1 MSDHPRTADILNEVK
16 AGLARRADELVPWF
30 LANMP
35 GYYFRTHTRDEQ
47 VRHMQALLSGQVDT
61 ERQTLALHDSSRN
74 IVTYL
79 SPGGGVQTLE
89 AVVSKA
95 ASESVENAR
104 LYCSRDG
111 RLRLDTFVVSPQPL
125 SGRDGPGFAEA
136 VEAVRRQGG
145 LPAGQKEAFEEFLA
159 SATGD
164 CVAKFEAQR
173 ALRHFRAWR
182 ELDGRERTLVMLQP
196 EPYPGVSRV
205 LVAMNNPPGQGVLLE
220 MVKVLR
226 RNGVDVYRAY
236 ADVYRPL
243 GAPFGVASFYVRFEG
258 RPMDPE
264 SDLWRVL
271 ERELSLVKWYAPHEL
286 DRFADEHGWSLARTA
301 FLQSACEFAHQF
313 LLRSDPYAY
322 TAHNVVHAV
331 LDNPAAARAMLDWFE
346 ARFDPDLDAETRT
359 ARDRELREAARRACE
374 QVAGDVARNVFQCI
388 EVFISHTL
396 RTNYYRSRRFGLSF
410 RLDPAAV
417 DHVPSR
423 TGRPAQRG
431 ARPYGIY
438 FFHGPH
444 FLGFHVR
451 YREMARGGVR
461 LVPTRTQEQFELESN
476 RLFDEVTALAK
487 SQQHKNKDIPE
498 GGSKAVLLLGP
509 GADPDAAVR
518 CMADSLLDIIVDGR
532 AEGADGPTLP
542 GVVDYVGR
550 EEIIYL
556 GPDEHITSSHIEWIV
571 ARAGQRGYRFAPT
584 FMSSKPRT
592 GINHK
597 VYGVTSLGV
606 VVFAEEVLRRL
617 LGIDPRAQRF
627 SVKLTGGPR
636 GDVAGNAVKILARE
650 YGDNAV
656 IVCMTD
662 GHGAAWDPD
671 GLDHAELLRLVDGNL
686 GIAEFDK
693 SKLRHKDAVVLSTAD
708 PGGARLRD
716 SLHNTAKADLFI
728 PAGGRPDTIN
738 ADNWRQFLDA
748 EGRPTARAIVEG
760 ANIFLSPE
768 ARAGLEGEGVI
779 IVHGASANKTGV
791 ICSSYEILA
800 GLVLTDDEF
809 MAVKERYVAE
819 VLDIL
824 GRRARDEARLLIRE
838 YKGRGRELP
847 LTELTVRVSKEINT
861 LADMI
866 HERLGRDGG
875 VDPSGDPAYRDLV
888 LAYCPPT
895 FAHDYAERI
904 FSQVPRGHLLALL
917 AAFAASRMVYA
928 EGLGWLRHL
937 ADLEDVDTVLHAYL
951 EQEKRLAGIL
961 VGLEGSQVADK
972 DEIRRILSAA
982 GRKVLTARAL
992 GVEDGD

>member
-1 MSDHPRTADILNEVK
+1 MTDHPSTADILDEVK
-16 AGLARRADELVPWF
+16 AGLSRQADELVPWF
-30 LANMP
+30 HANMP

-47 VRHMQALLSGQVDT
+47 LRHLQALLSGQVST
-61 ERQTLALHDSSRN
+61 EGQTLALRDASRN

-79 SPGGGVQTLE
+79 SPGGGVETLE
-89 AVVSKA
+89 SVVAQA
-95 ASESVENAR
+95 ASESIENAR

-111 RLRLDTFVVSPQPL
+111 RLRLDTFVLSPQSL
-125 SGRDGPGFAEA
+125 ADRHGQGFAEA

-145 LPAGQKEAFEEFLA
+145 LPAGQEEDFAAFLA

-164 CVAKFEAQR
+164 CVVKFEAQR

-182 ELDGRERTLVMLQP
+182 ELDGRERTLVRLQP

-205 LVAMNNPPGQGVLLE
+205 LVAMNNPPRRGGILE

-226 RNGVDVYRAY
+226 RNGVGVYRAY
-236 ADVYRPL
+236 ADVYRP
-243 GAPFGVASFYVRFEG
+243 GGVSFGVASFYVHAQG
-258 RPMDPE
+258 RPLSKD
-264 SDLWRVL
+264 SDLWRTL

-313 LLRSDPYAY
+313 LLRSDLYAY
-322 TAHNVVHAV
+322 TAHNVVHAI

-346 ARFDPDLDAETRT
+346 ARFDPEADPETRAT
-359 ARDRELREAARRACE
+359 RERDMREAARQARE
-374 QVAGDVARNVFQCI
+374 QVAGDVAPAVFQCI

-396 RTNYYRSRRFGLSF
+396 RTNYFLPWRFGLSF

-417 DHVPSR
+417 EHVPSR
-423 TGRPAQRG
+423 QGRLPEKG
-431 ARPYGIY
+431 ADPYGIY
-438 FFHGPH
+438 FFHGPN

-509 GADPDAAVR
+509 DADPDAAVR
-518 CMADSLLDIIVDGR
+518 CMADSLLDIIVAGQN
-532 AEGADGPTLP
+532 APTLP

-556 GPDEHITSSHIEWIV
+556 GPDEHITTGHIEWIV
-571 ARAGQRGYRFAPT
+571 ARARQRGYRFAPA

-606 VVFAEEVLRRL
+606 VVFAEEVLKRL
-617 LGIDPRAQRF
+617 LGIDPRVMRF
-627 SVKLTGGPR
+627 TVKLTGGPR
-636 GDVAGNAVKILARE
+636 GDVAGNAVKILVRE
-650 YGDNAV
+650 YGDNAA

-662 GHGAAWDPD
+662 GHGAAFDPD
-671 GLDHAELLRLVDGNL
+671 GLDHTELLRLINEDR
-686 GIAEFDK
+686 GIAEFDT
-693 SKLRHKDAVVLSTAD
+693 SLLRGRDAVAMSTD
-708 PGGARLRD
+708 EPGGARLRD
-716 SLHNTAKADLFI
+716 SLHNTAVADLFI

-738 ADNWRQFLDA
+738 AGNWKQFLGPD
-748 EGRPTARAIVEG
+748 GRPTARAIVEG

-768 ARAGLEGEGVI
+768 ARTHLEGEGVI

-800 GLVLTDDEF
+800 GLVLGDDEF
-809 MAVKERYVAE
+809 MAVKDRYVAE
-819 VLDIL
+819 VLEIL

-847 LTELTVRVSKEINT
+847 LTELTMRVSKEINT
-861 LADMI
+861 LADKI
-866 HERLGRDGG
+866 HARLEQGG
-875 VDPSGDPAYRDLV
+875 MDPSTDPAYRDLV
-888 LAYCPPT
+888 LAYCPPS
-895 FAHDYAERI
+895 FARDYAERI

-928 EGLGWLRHL
+928 EGLGWLKRL
-937 ADLEDVDTVLHAYL
+937 AELEDVDTVLHAYL
-951 EQEKRLAGIL
+951 AQEKRLAGIL
-961 VGLEGSQVADK
+961 AGLEGAQVADA
-972 DEIRRILSAA
+972 DEIRHILRAA
-982 GRKVLTARAL
+982 GRKVLTAAAL

>member
-1 MSDHPRTADILNEVK
+1 MTDHPPTAEILQEVK
-16 AGLARRADELVPWF
+16 DGLARQADELVPWF
-30 LANMP
+30 HANMP
-35 GYYFRTHTRDEQ
+35 GYYFRTHTREEQ
-47 VRHMQALLSGQVDT
+47 LRHLQALLSGQVGT
-61 ERQTLALHDSSRN
+61 EGQTLALRDTSRN

-79 SPGGGVQTLE
+79 SPGGGVETLE
-89 AVVSKA
+89 AVVAQA
-95 ASESVENAR
+95 ASEGIENAR

-111 RLRLDTFVVSPQPL
+111 RLRLDTFVVSPQVL
-125 SGRDGPGFAEA
+125 ADRDDPGFARA
-136 VEAVRRQGG
+136 VEAVQCRGG
-145 LPAGQKEAFEEFLA
+145 LPSGREEAFADFLA

-182 ELDGRERTLVMLQP
+182 ELDCRERTLVMLQP

-205 LVAMNNPPGQGVLLE
+205 LVAMNNPPRRGVLLE
-220 MVKVLR
+220 MLKVLR
-226 RNGVDVYRAY
+226 RNGVEVYRAY
-236 ADVYRPL
+236 ADVYRPFDV
-243 GAPFGVASFYVRFEG
+243 PFGVASFYVHARG
-258 RPMDPE
+258 RPLSRE
-264 SDLWRVL
+264 SDLWRTL
-271 ERELSLVKWYAPHEL
+271 ERELALVKWYAPHEL
-286 DRFADEHGWSLARTA
+286 DRYADEHGWSLAQTA
-301 FLQSACEFAHQF
+301 LLQSACEFAHQF
-313 LLRSDPYAY
+313 LLRSDLYAY
-322 TAHNVVHAV
+322 TAHNVVHSV
-331 LDNPAAARAMLDWFE
+331 LDNPVAARAMLDWFE
-346 ARFDPDLDAETRT
+346 ARFDPGADAGTR
-359 ARDRELREAARRACE
+359 ASRDREAREAARRAME

-396 RTNYYRSRRFGLSF
+396 RTNYYRPWRFGLSF

-423 TGRPAQRG
+423 KGRPAQG
-431 ARPYGIY
+431 GTKPYGIY

-498 GGSKAVLLLGP
+498 GGSKAVLLMGP
-509 GADPDAAVR
+509 GADPDAVVHS
-518 CMADSLLDIIVDGR
+518 MADSLLDVIV
-532 AEGADGPTLP
+532 AGADGPTLP

-556 GPDEHITSSHIEWIV
+556 GPDEHITPGHIEWIV
-571 ARAGQRGYRFAPT
+571 ARARQRGYRFAPA

-606 VVFAEEVLRRL
+606 VVFAEEVLKRL
-617 LGIDPRAQRF
+617 LGIDPHRERF
-627 SVKLTGGPR
+627 TVKLTGGPR
-636 GDVAGNAVKILARE
+636 GDVAGNAVKILVRE
-650 YGDNAV
+650 YGDNAA

-662 GHGAAWDPD
+662 GHGAAFDPE
-671 GLDHAELLRLVDGNL
+671 GLDHAELLRLVDTDL
-686 GIAEFDK
+686 GIAEFDRAR
-693 SKLRHKDAVVLSTAD
+693 LRGKDAVVMSTNE

-738 ADNWRQFLDA
+738 AGNWRQFLDA
-748 EGRPTARAIVEG
+748 DGRPTARAVVEG

-768 ARAGLEGEGVI
+768 ARTRLEGEGVI

-800 GLVLTDDEF
+800 GLVLSDDEF
-809 MAVKERYVAE
+809 MAVKDRYVAE
-819 VLDIL
+819 VLEIL

-838 YKGRGRELP
+838 YKSRGRDVP
-847 LTELTVRVSKEINT
+847 LTELTMRVSKEINT

-866 HERLGRDGG
+866 HARLGRDGG
-875 VDPSGDPAYRDLV
+875 IDPAADPAYRDLV

-895 FAHDYAERI
+895 FARDYAERI
-904 FSQVPRGHLLALL
+904 FSHVPRGHLLALL

-928 EGLGWLRHL
+928 EGLGWLKNL
-937 ADLEDVDTVLHAYL
+937 AELEDVDTVLHAYL
-951 EQEKRLAGIL
+951 VQEKRLAAIL
-961 VGLEGSQVADK
+961 AGLEGATVADK
-972 DEIRRILSAA
+972 DEIRRILRAA
-982 GRKVLTARAL
+982 GRKVLTAEAL
-992 GVEDGD
+992 GVDDGDVE